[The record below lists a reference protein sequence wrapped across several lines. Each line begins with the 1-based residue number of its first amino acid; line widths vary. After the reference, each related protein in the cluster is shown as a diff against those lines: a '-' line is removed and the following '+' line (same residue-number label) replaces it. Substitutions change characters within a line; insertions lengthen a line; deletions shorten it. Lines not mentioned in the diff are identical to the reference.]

1 MSAADWV
8 KIIGEIIR
16 LIGEGMSKNEAVKQV
31 ARKFSV
37 SESNIRKR
45 SGF

>member
-1 MSAADWV
+1 MNAADWV
-8 KIIGEIIR
+8 KIIGEIIK

-37 SESNIRKR
+37 SESDLRKR
-45 SGF
+45 GGF